1 MLKGVKM
8 VLLISPV
15 LFLLSGDFS
24 MICAQE
30 SGAEEFTLE
39 EITVTAQ
46 KREEN
51 QQKVPIAMEVV
62 SGDEIKELGRNDID
76 DILTNVSSVL
86 INKATDG
93 LRVTIRGVSNDNP
106 MFNNVQVST
115 PTVAINKDGVFT
127 NRNDSGSGLY
137 DIERV
142 EVLFGPQSTLYA
154 TASPAGIVN
163 IVSASPSTEKYEA
176 SGTIE
181 YGNYNL
187 LHTEGSMNAPIS
199 DTIALRAAFSTS
211 VRDGYLTNGADDEDM
226 KSARIRTLFK
236 PSDRFSF
243 LISGEISKT
252 DGKGWAGVKSFENQD
267 DEDNPWTSSSD
278 SSGPPRSQKQKRIY
292 ANINLDLG
300 FGSLTVVPNY
310 MKRTFSATSIMQ
322 MGPSTVT
329 SAIVGSGYE
338 KGAELRMASSQD
350 FFIKWIAGFNWYKS
364 NDESANTG
372 DNGSW
377 GNRFNLQTSKALYG
391 NVTYP
396 VTDRFRATGGMR
408 LTWEEN
414 DSINTEYPDMR
425 PPFGIA
431 VQEVHMTYKG
441 KKDYKV
447 GAEYDIGE
455 SSMFYADWSTSYRT
469 RGMDYRTSGE
479 PFPPEKL
486 TSYTIGSKNRLMGNK
501 LQINGAAYYYNYKNY
516 LADSMVMSL
525 HPVTLTPQPDDNSK
539 NVGDAKVYGVDLQAN
554 AIITDK
560 DKLDLSV
567 SYLKSEFTKLTF
579 DYMDI
584 TNSLGIPDADY
595 SGQPMTLS
603 PDWTVTAAYNHNFQ
617 LRNGGTLTA
626 RLDIRYQSS
635 YILQWAS
642 TSIGYMGGAVVV
654 TDSTGLNTQEAYH
667 LSNASL
673 VYANPDGKWTLTGY
687 IKNLENYAVK
697 RSWMMMDFIVGPPR
711 TYGGVLSVKF

>member
-1 MLKGVKM
+1 MLRCVKI
-8 VLLISPV
+8 VLLIFSIPL
-15 LFLLSGDFS
+15 LFGDIP
-24 MICAQE
+24 MICAQDL
-30 SGAEEFTLE
+30 STDEFTLE

-51 QQKVPIAMEVV
+51 QQKVAIAMEVV

-76 DILTNVSSVL
+76 EILSNVSSVL

-115 PTVAINKDGVFT
+115 PTVAINKDGVYT

-137 DIERV
+137 DVERV

-154 TASPAGIVN
+154 TASPGGIVN
-163 IVSASPSTEKYEA
+163 IVSASPKTDKYEA
-176 SGTIE
+176 SGTLE

-187 LHTEGSMNAPIS
+187 LSTDGSMNAPIS
-199 DTIALRAAFSTS
+199 DTLAVRAAFSTT

-236 PSDRFSF
+236 PGDNFS
-243 LISGEISKT
+243 LIISGEISKT
-252 DGKGWAGVKSFENQD
+252 GGKGWAGVAAFEDQGD
-267 DEDNPWTSSSD
+267 VDNPWTSSSD
-278 SSGPPRSQKQKRIY
+278 SSGPPRFQSQKRIY
-292 ANINLDLG
+292 ANLNLDIGLA
-300 FGSLTVVPNY
+300 SLTVVPNY

-329 SAIVGSGYE
+329 STITGSGYE

-350 FFIKWIAGFNWYKS
+350 FYIKWIAGFNWYKS

-391 NVTYP
+391 NITYP
-396 VTDRFRATGGMR
+396 INDKFRATGGMR
-408 LTWEEN
+408 VTWEDN
-414 DSINTEYPDMR
+414 DSINTEYPDAR
-425 PPFGIA
+425 PPFGIS
-431 VQEVHMTYKG
+431 VQEVHMSYKG

-447 GAEYDIGE
+447 GAEYDVGAD
-455 SSMFYADWSTSYRT
+455 SMLYMDWSTSYRT

-486 TSYTIGSKNRLMGNK
+486 TSYTIGSKNRFMDNK

-525 HPVTLTPQPDDNSK
+525 HPVTMSPQPDDNSK
-539 NVGDAKVYGVDLQAN
+539 NVGDSKVYGVDLQAN
-554 AIITDK
+554 TIITDK

-567 SYLKSEFTKLTF
+567 SYLKSEFTKLAF

-603 PDWTVTAAYNHNFQ
+603 PSWTINAAYSHNFM
-617 LRNGGTLTA
+617 LWNNGTLTF
-626 RLDIRYQSS
+626 RLDARYQSS

-642 TSIGYMGGAVVV
+642 KSIGYMGGQVVV
-654 TDSTGLNTQEAYH
+654 TDSTAMNTQEAH
-667 LSNASL
+667 HISNISAI
-673 VYANPDGKWTLTGY
+673 YAHPDGKWTLTGY
-687 IKNLENYAVK
+687 VKNLEDYAVK
-697 RSWMMMDFIVGPPR
+697 RSWMMMDFIIGPPR